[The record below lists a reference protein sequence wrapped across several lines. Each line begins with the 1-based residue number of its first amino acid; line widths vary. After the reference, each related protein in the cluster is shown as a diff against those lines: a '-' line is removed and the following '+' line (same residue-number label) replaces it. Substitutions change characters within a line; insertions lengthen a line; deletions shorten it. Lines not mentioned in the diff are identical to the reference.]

1 MLVRRARQHKD
12 LTIRF
17 FPIPLKDIRLMIHAD
32 FAKGENDGLRRTQG
46 GYVLSV
52 TDPGMQKGA

>member
-12 LTIRF
+12 LTIRYF
-17 FPIPLKDIRLMIHAD
+17 AIPLEDLRMMIHTD
-32 FAKGENDGLRRTQG
+32 FARGENDGLKKTQG

-52 TDPGMQKGA
+52 TTPGMQRGE